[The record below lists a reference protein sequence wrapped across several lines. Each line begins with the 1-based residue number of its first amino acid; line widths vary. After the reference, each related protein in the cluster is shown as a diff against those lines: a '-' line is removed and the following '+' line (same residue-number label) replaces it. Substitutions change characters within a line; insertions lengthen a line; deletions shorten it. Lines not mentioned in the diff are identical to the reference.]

1 MTPARVTVVEVGPP
15 RRPSQN
21 EAAIVPTTAKVRFIE
36 MLAAAGLPVVEA
48 TSFVH
53 PAAVPQLADADQVL
67 PAIARRPGVRYP
79 VLVPNMR
86 GMERAIAAGADAVA
100 VFTAASEAFAQA
112 NIRMTIA
119 ESLEAFAPV
128 LATARA
134 AGMWTRGYVST
145 AFGCPYQGE
154 VDPTAVA
161 DVAVALRELGCD
173 QISIGDTIGVAE
185 PDAVGR
191 VLSPLLERL
200 PAELLALRL
209 HETRGRAIDN
219 AEAVQL
225 GITTFDASASG
236 LGGCPFAPGAPGNL
250 ATETLVSWLHGLGIE
265 TGVDEALLLDASAYI
280 RSQLGPTTRRSSRS
294 PCARRRPG
302 GRGRRSRS
310 PGSCR
315 PRPSPASPRRRRC
328 ACRPA
333 TASARGMM
341 KNWLPLVFGPA
352 LAMAS
357 DAAARCAWS

>member
-1 MTPARVTVVEVGPP
+1 MTPARVTVVEVGP
-15 RRPSQN
+15 RDGLQN
-21 EAAIVPTTAKVRFIE
+21 EAAIVPTAAKVQFIE

-100 VFTAASEAFAQA
+100 VFTAASEAFSQA

-119 ESLEAFAPV
+119 ESLEAFSPV

-154 VDPTAVA
+154 VDPAAVT
-161 DVAVALRELGCD
+161 DVAVALDELGCD
-173 QISIGDTIGVAE
+173 QISVGDTIGVAE
-185 PDAVGR
+185 PDDVGR
-191 VLSPLLERL
+191 VLSPLLERV
-200 PAELLALRL
+200 PVERLALHL
-209 HETRGRAIDN
+209 HDTRGRAIDN
-219 AEAVQL
+219 AEAGLHL

-265 TGVDEALLLDASAYI
+265 TGVDEPALLEASAYI
-280 RSQLGPTTRRSSRS
+280 RS
-294 PCARRRPG
+294 
-302 GRGRRSRS
+302 
-310 PGSCR
+310 
-315 PRPSPASPRRRRC
+315 
-328 ACRPA
+328 
-333 TASARGMM
+333 
-341 KNWLPLVFGPA
+341 K
-352 LAMAS
+352 LA
-357 DAAARCAWS
+357 

>member
-1 MTPARVTVVEVGPP
+1 MTPARVTVVEVGP
-15 RRPSQN
+15 RDGLQN
-21 EAAIVPTTAKVRFIE
+21 EAAIVPTAAKVQFIE

-100 VFTAASEAFAQA
+100 VFTAASEAFSQA

-119 ESLEAFAPV
+119 ESLEAFSPV
-128 LATARA
+128 LAAARA

-154 VDPTAVA
+154 VDPAAVA
-161 DVAVALRELGCD
+161 DVAVALDELGCD
-173 QISIGDTIGVAE
+173 QISVGDTIGVAE
-185 PDAVGR
+185 PDDVGR
-191 VLSPLLERL
+191 VLSPLLERV
-200 PAELLALRL
+200 PVERLALHL
-209 HETRGRAIDN
+209 HDTRGRAIDN
-219 AEAVQL
+219 AEAGLHL

-265 TGVDEALLLDASAYI
+265 TGVDEPALLEASAYI
-280 RSQLGPTTRRSSRS
+280 RS
-294 PCARRRPG
+294 
-302 GRGRRSRS
+302 
-310 PGSCR
+310 
-315 PRPSPASPRRRRC
+315 
-328 ACRPA
+328 
-333 TASARGMM
+333 
-341 KNWLPLVFGPA
+341 K
-352 LAMAS
+352 LA
-357 DAAARCAWS
+357 

>member
-1 MTPARVTVVEVGPP
+1 VIPARATAVEVGP
-15 RRPSQN
+15 RDGLQN
-21 EAAIVPTTAKVRFIE
+21 EAAIVPTGAKVRFIE

-67 PAIARRPGVRYP
+67 PRIARRPGVRYP

-128 LATARA
+128 LAAARA

-154 VDPTAVA
+154 VDPAAVA
-161 DVAVALRELGCD
+161 DVAVALAELGCD
-173 QISIGDTIGVAE
+173 QISVGDTIGVAE
-185 PDAVGR
+185 PDDVGR

-200 PAELLALRL
+200 PAERLALHL
-209 HETRGRAIDN
+209 HDTRDRAIDN
-219 AEAVQL
+219 AEAGLHL

-265 TGVDEALLLDASAYI
+265 TGVDEPALLEASAYI
-280 RSQLGPTTRRSSRS
+280 RSQLG
-294 PCARRRPG
+294 
-302 GRGRRSRS
+302 
-310 PGSCR
+310 
-315 PRPSPASPRRRRC
+315 
-328 ACRPA
+328 
-333 TASARGMM
+333 
-341 KNWLPLVFGPA
+341 
-352 LAMAS
+352 
-357 DAAARCAWS
+357 

>member
-1 MTPARVTVVEVGPP
+1 VTPARVTVVEVGP
-15 RRPSQN
+15 RDGLQN
-21 EAAIVPTTAKVRFIE
+21 EAAIVPIAAKVRFIE

-79 VLVPNMR
+79 VLVPNVR

-119 ESLEAFAPV
+119 ESLEAFSPV
-128 LATARA
+128 LAAARA

-154 VDPTAVA
+154 VDPAAVA
-161 DVAVALRELGCD
+161 DVAVALAELGCD
-173 QISIGDTIGVAE
+173 QISVGDTIGVAE
-185 PDAVGR
+185 PDDVGR
-191 VLSPLLERL
+191 VLSPLLERV
-200 PAELLALRL
+200 PAERLALHL
-209 HETRGRAIDN
+209 HDTRGRAIDN
-219 AEAVQL
+219 AGAGLNL

-265 TGVDEALLLDASAYI
+265 TGVDEPALLEASAYI
-280 RSQLGPTTRRSSRS
+280 RSQL
-294 PCARRRPG
+294 A
-302 GRGRRSRS
+302 
-310 PGSCR
+310 
-315 PRPSPASPRRRRC
+315 
-328 ACRPA
+328 
-333 TASARGMM
+333 
-341 KNWLPLVFGPA
+341 
-352 LAMAS
+352 
-357 DAAARCAWS
+357 

>member
-1 MTPARVTVVEVGPP
+1 VTPTRATVVEVGP
-15 RRPSQN
+15 RDGLQN
-21 EAAIVPTTAKVRFIE
+21 EAAIVPTDAKVRFIE

-67 PAIARRPGVRYP
+67 PRIARRPGIRYP

-100 VFTAASEAFAQA
+100 VFTAASEAFSKA

-128 LATARA
+128 LAAARA

-154 VDPTAVA
+154 VDPAAVA
-161 DVAVALRELGCD
+161 DVAVALAELGCD
-173 QISIGDTIGVAE
+173 QISVGDTIGVAE
-185 PDAVGR
+185 PDAVDR

-200 PAELLALRL
+200 PAERLALHL
-209 HETRGRAIDN
+209 HDTRGRAIDN
-219 AEAVQL
+219 AEAGLQL

-265 TGVDEALLLDASAYI
+265 TGVDEPALLAASAYI
-280 RSQLGPTTRRSSRS
+280 RSQL
-294 PCARRRPG
+294 A
-302 GRGRRSRS
+302 
-310 PGSCR
+310 
-315 PRPSPASPRRRRC
+315 
-328 ACRPA
+328 
-333 TASARGMM
+333 
-341 KNWLPLVFGPA
+341 
-352 LAMAS
+352 
-357 DAAARCAWS
+357 

>member
-1 MTPARVTVVEVGPP
+1 VTPTRATVVEVGP
-15 RRPSQN
+15 RDGLQN
-21 EAAIVPTTAKVRFIE
+21 EAAIVPTDAKVRFIE

-53 PAAVPQLADADQVL
+53 PAAVPQLADADEVL
-67 PAIARRPGVRYP
+67 PGIARRPGVRYP

-100 VFTAASEAFAQA
+100 VFTAASEAFSKA

-128 LATARA
+128 LAAARA

-154 VDPTAVA
+154 VDPAAVA
-161 DVAVALRELGCD
+161 DVAVALAELGCD
-173 QISIGDTIGVAE
+173 QISVGDTIGVAE
-185 PDAVGR
+185 PDAVDR

-200 PAELLALRL
+200 PAERLALHL
-209 HETRGRAIDN
+209 HDTRGRAIDN
-219 AEAVQL
+219 AEAGLQL

-265 TGVDEALLLDASAYI
+265 TGVDEPALLAASAYI
-280 RSQLGPTTRRSSRS
+280 RSQL
-294 PCARRRPG
+294 A
-302 GRGRRSRS
+302 
-310 PGSCR
+310 
-315 PRPSPASPRRRRC
+315 
-328 ACRPA
+328 
-333 TASARGMM
+333 
-341 KNWLPLVFGPA
+341 
-352 LAMAS
+352 
-357 DAAARCAWS
+357 

>member
-1 MTPARVTVVEVGPP
+1 MTPARVTVVEVGP
-15 RRPSQN
+15 RDGLQN
-21 EAAIVPTTAKVRFIE
+21 EAAIVPTAAKVRFIE

-67 PAIARRPGVRYP
+67 PRIVRRPGVRYP

-86 GMERAIAAGADAVA
+86 GMERAVAAGADAVA

-154 VDPTAVA
+154 VDPAAVA
-161 DVAVALRELGCD
+161 DVAVALAELGCD
-173 QISIGDTIGVAE
+173 QISVGDTIGVAE
-185 PDAVGR
+185 PDDVGR

-200 PAELLALRL
+200 PAERLALHL
-209 HETRGRAIDN
+209 HDTRGRAIDN
-219 AEAVQL
+219 AEAGLQL

-250 ATETLVSWLHGLGIE
+250 ATETLVSWLHGLGVE
-265 TGVDEALLLDASAYI
+265 TGVDEPALLEASAYI
-280 RSQLGPTTRRSSRS
+280 RSQL
-294 PCARRRPG
+294 A
-302 GRGRRSRS
+302 
-310 PGSCR
+310 
-315 PRPSPASPRRRRC
+315 
-328 ACRPA
+328 
-333 TASARGMM
+333 
-341 KNWLPLVFGPA
+341 
-352 LAMAS
+352 
-357 DAAARCAWS
+357 

>member
-1 MTPARVTVVEVGPP
+1 VTPARVTVVEVGP
-15 RRPSQN
+15 RDGLQN
-21 EAAIVPTTAKVRFIE
+21 EAAIVPTAAKVRFIE

-86 GMERAIAAGADAVA
+86 GMERAVAAGADAIA
-100 VFTAASEAFAQA
+100 VFTAASEAFSQA

-128 LATARA
+128 LQAARA

-154 VDPTAVA
+154 VDPSAVA
-161 DVAVALRELGCD
+161 DVAVALHELGCD
-173 QISIGDTIGVAE
+173 QISVGDTIGVAE
-185 PDAVGR
+185 PDDIGR
-191 VLSPLLERL
+191 VLSPLVDRL
-200 PAELLALRL
+200 PAERLALHL
-209 HETRGRAIDN
+209 HDTRGRAIDN
-219 AEAVQL
+219 AAAGLRL

-265 TGVDEALLLDASAYI
+265 TGVEGPALLEASAYI
-280 RSQLGPTTRRSSRS
+280 RSQLG
-294 PCARRRPG
+294 A
-302 GRGRRSRS
+302 
-310 PGSCR
+310 
-315 PRPSPASPRRRRC
+315 
-328 ACRPA
+328 
-333 TASARGMM
+333 
-341 KNWLPLVFGPA
+341 
-352 LAMAS
+352 
-357 DAAARCAWS
+357 